1 MKAFTTIAN
10 LGLLTV
16 SLNALAGD
24 IDSVTVKGN
33 VGASRADV
41 QAELQA
47 AFARHEIVHGDLLV
61 LRELLAPTVE
71 LRQVAAV
78 PPQPDAAQATVASS
92 QGPASKGGSAR

>member
-1 MKAFTTIAN
+1 MKAFTTIAT

-16 SLNALAGD
+16 SLNAVAGD

-33 VGASRADV
+33 AGASRAQV

-61 LRELLAPTVE
+61 LRELLAPAAE
-71 LRQVAAV
+71 QRQVAT
-78 PPQPDAAQATVASS
+78 AAPAPVTSVAATTAPSAKTAS
-92 QGPASKGGSAR
+92 GR